1 MIKDVYQR
9 AVDHMG
15 KLLSAVGAT
24 LVSIDLAG
32 VAEPLKQF
40 AREALGA
47 QGVKIVALG
56 LFLALLIR
64 TWYVGRKAAQLT
76 EQVKQP

>member
-1 MIKDVYQR
+1 MIKDVYTR

-15 KLLSAVGAT
+15 KLLSGVGAT

-32 VAEPLKQF
+32 VAEPAKQF
-40 AREALGA
+40 ARDALGP

-56 LFLALLIR
+56 LFVALLIR
-64 TWYVGRKAAQLT
+64 TWYTGHKAAET
-76 EQVKQP
+76 KQP

>member
-1 MIKDVYQR
+1 MIKDVYTR

-32 VAEPLKQF
+32 VAEPAKAF
-40 AREALGA
+40 ARDALGP

-56 LFLALLIR
+56 LFLGLLIR
-64 TWYVGRKAAQLT
+64 TWYVGRKAAQLA
-76 EQVKQP
+76 QAKQP